1 MKGRKLYQQNPKMKQ
16 NQKFNNNPY
25 KINNKEISPHLNV
38 LQFDMN
44 VNNNIKNN
52 FNRKNNNIRNLSQ
65 KPIRKQYNNKN
76 NIQNVQNNNYYFNNI
91 NNNFIIKNSYPLENN
106 NINNKNI
113 LYNNIKPNKK
123 NSQKQIRPLNISNN
137 KKPIK
142 IQSSRYDNNKNDKIK
157 IKLDEKGVYISNE
170 EDIYE
175 DPKDPVNNLN
185 SVLEY
190 KQKNNLEISQ
200 EEKNMI
206 ETIKKVSSN
215 RVKYRNT
222 HQMLKEI
229 GKIMK
234 DPVVSFLI
242 KKEPGLENKDEKPS
256 DKLSEMLSQK
266 LLEEQRQKMKEKKE
280 EDLYYEQL
288 QKKIKDEIRN
298 KGSFDF
304 AKLPDKDRQML
315 AQRKVYNKIGLKVY
329 ENYANDNKDNIN
341 NVNNNNIN
349 NKEENINEKIDNQ
362 IKNEINREKKK
373 EEFLN
378 ELEKYNENNDEEYDD
393 YFKLGEINNN
403 KKIKEYDNEEINYDE
418 DINKEKP
425 TARGILEKVLG
436 QIEYKN
442 EQLINHNQIKDAINN
457 KKDNTRK
464 IIIK

>member
-1 MKGRKLYQQNPKMKQ
+1 
-16 NQKFNNNPY
+16 
-25 KINNKEISPHLNV
+25 
-38 LQFDMN
+38 
-44 VNNNIKNN
+44 
-52 FNRKNNNIRNLSQ
+52 
-65 KPIRKQYNNKN
+65 
-76 NIQNVQNNNYYFNNI
+76 
-91 NNNFIIKNSYPLENN
+91 
-106 NINNKNI
+106 
-113 LYNNIKPNKK
+113 
-123 NSQKQIRPLNISNN
+123 
-137 KKPIK
+137 
-142 IQSSRYDNNKNDKIK
+142 
-157 IKLDEKGVYISNE
+157 
-170 EDIYE
+170 
-175 DPKDPVNNLN
+175 
-185 SVLEY
+185 
-190 KQKNNLEISQ
+190 
-200 EEKNMI
+200 MI

-280 EDLYYEQL
+280 KDLYYEQL

-341 NVNNNNIN
+341 NINNDKN
-349 NKEENINEKIDNQ
+349 NKEENIDEKIDNQ

-378 ELEKYNENNDEEYDD
+378 ELEKYNENNDEDDIDD

-403 KKIKEYDNEEINYDE
+403 KKIKEYDNEEINYDD

-425 TARGILEKVLG
+425 TARNILEKVLG

-442 EQLINHNQIKDAINN
+442 EQLINHNQVKDAINN
-457 KKDNTRK
+457 KKDNNRKK
-464 IIIK
+464 IIK